1 MPRKNLHELNPYK
14 KIKGKFVIYNLP
26 VNTLNQLKL
35 LYNDRKFRWKFP
47 KLLFTKNGVIY
58 EYIDDGFTTSL
69 KTFFFIIRN
78 IISGQCFLDDLP
90 RNIKGKLIDFGDIVV
105 VPRKM
110 YLLHL
115 LEFKFLKKILYKI
128 FRQQYFKIYTFKK
141 QILNYHPLVLKSSTG
156 VEILDEDFETDT
168 KYDFLLKTYIKKG
181 KYLDILNEYISCN

>member
-1 MPRKNLHELNPYK
+1 
-14 KIKGKFVIYNLP
+14 
-26 VNTLNQLKL
+26 
-35 LYNDRKFRWKFP
+35 
-47 KLLFTKNGVIY
+47 
-58 EYIDDGFTTSL
+58 
-69 KTFFFIIRN
+69 
-78 IISGQCFLDDLP
+78 
-90 RNIKGKLIDFGDIVV
+90 
-105 VPRKM
+105 M

>member
-1 MPRKNLHELNPYK
+1 MSRKNLHELNSYK
-14 KIKGKFVIYNLP
+14 KTKGRFVIYNLP
-26 VNTLNQLKL
+26 AHTLNRLKL

-47 KLLFTKNGVIY
+47 KLFFTKNGVIY
-58 EYIDDGFTTSL
+58 EYIDGGFMTSL

-78 IISGQCFLDDLP
+78 IISGRCFLDDLP
-90 RNIKGKLIDFGDIVV
+90 QNIKGKLIDFDDIVV
-105 VPRKM
+105 IPRKM
-110 YLLHL
+110 YLFHL
-115 LEFKFLKKILYKI
+115 LEFEFLKKILHKF

-181 KYLDILNEYISCN
+181 KYLDILNEYIPCN

>member
-1 MPRKNLHELNPYK
+1 MSRKNLHELNPYK
-14 KIKGKFVIYNLP
+14 KTKGRFVIYNLP

-58 EYIDDGFTTSL
+58 EYIDDGFITSL

-78 IISGQCFLDDLP
+78 IISGQCFLDDIP
-90 RNIKGKLIDFGDIVV
+90 RNIKGKLIDFDDIVV

-110 YLLHL
+110 YLFHL
-115 LEFKFLKKILYKI
+115 FGFKFLHKI

-168 KYDFLLKTYIKKG
+168 KYDFLLKMYIKKG
-181 KYLDILNEYISCN
+181 KYLDILNEYIPCN